1 MEKKEIKVGDRIIPV
16 EAGKVIPMTKEE
28 WKKFQKQMKVE
39 RDYFYMIGNKK
50 YIHYEDEDYVRVSD
64 IEQELDKAKEEGCEH
79 NFDLDNRCI
88 KCGVRGVRDMTLEP
102 YKIAM
107 SPIVPDF
114 TGRTQPKVE
123 WRTKEEVDEL
133 LDKAREEG
141 FRRGWKDGVYI
152 ASKGYCELSDVEDD
166 LKYYKKELSKLKE

>member
-64 IEQELDKAKEEGCEH
+64 IEQELDKARREEYIKIRRAIENMEIGEGKDESYDGAC
-79 NFDLDNRCI
+79 LDHHIRI
-88 KCGVRGVRDMTLEP
+88 QR
-102 YKIAM
+102 
-107 SPIVPDF
+107 
-114 TGRTQPKVE
+114 
-123 WRTKEEVDEL
+123 L
-133 LDKAREEG
+133 LDK
-141 FRRGWKDGVYI
+141 
-152 ASKGYCELSDVEDD
+152 
-166 LKYYKKELSKLKE
+166 LKQ

>member
-64 IEQELDKAKEEGCEH
+64 IEQELDKAKEEG
-79 NFDLDNRCI
+79 
-88 KCGVRGVRDMTLEP
+88 
-102 YKIAM
+102 
-107 SPIVPDF
+107 F
-114 TGRTQPKVE
+114 T
-123 WRTKEEVDEL
+123 VDEL
-133 LDKAREEG
+133 KFIRN
-141 FRRGWKDGVYI
+141 YI
-152 ASKGYCELSDVEDD
+152 ATLVPLQKGLTEDGWNMRDSLILKLSGKIKDV
-166 LKYYKKELSKLKE
+166 